1 MDVSRAMERM
11 AELIREG
18 RDGGVAATIAEDEFG
33 MDRGTI
39 ARACAA
45 RSVEA
50 QATRRRDRGV
60 LTQSEVADLLR
71 GRMADPKFRPEVR
84 RAVRLTVL
92 NVMTA
97 DRSVR
102 DLRAELVER
111 AEDLDD
117 DARLVY
123 WSELHAIWSTLPP
136 DLDPREVRR
145 ASIPMS
151 SFMWRAISFS
161 PIYRWVPANG

>member
-1 MDVSRAMERM
+1 MDKAIERM
-11 AELIREG
+11 AELIRAG
-18 RDGGVAATIAEDEFG
+18 MDGGAAATVAEDEYG
-33 MDRGTI
+33 LDRGAI

-60 LTQSEVADLLR
+60 LTQAEVAELLR

-84 RAVRLTVL
+84 RAVKLTVL

-117 DARLVY
+117 DARLIY
-123 WSELHAIWSTLPP
+123 WTELHDIWSAMPP

-151 SFMWRAISFS
+151 SFVWKAMSFS
-161 PIYRWVPANG
+161 PVYRWVPANG

>member
-1 MDVSRAMERM
+1 MDRAMERM
-11 AELIREG
+11 AELIR
-18 RDGGVAATIAEDEFG
+18 GGMHGGAAATVAEDEYG
-33 MDRGTI
+33 LDRGAI

-45 RSVEA
+45 RSADV

-60 LTQSEVADLLR
+60 FTQAEVGELLR
-71 GRMADPKFRPEVR
+71 GRMADPKFPPAVR

-92 NVMTA
+92 AVMTA

-102 DLRAELVER
+102 DLRAELSER
-111 AEDLDD
+111 AEELDD
-117 DARLVY
+117 DERLIY
-123 WSELHAIWSTLPP
+123 WTELHDIWSALPA

-151 SFMWRAISFS
+151 SFMWHAMQFS
-161 PIYRWVPANG
+161 PVYRWVPSNG